1 MDWSAVVQGHGS
13 ERAYRGCAQS
23 VEQTVAVIDVHHG
36 CGGHLLPDPERR
48 LLATVEQI
56 FKWLLLDVGL
66 VRSDD
71 GELFGGRAYDGHDG
85 VRGRIHHELHAFE
98 EMPPM
103 TRASATSVIAHFSKS
118 TELPQIAG
126 KPPFDLKLFDERFQ
140 RGLIGD
146 EVDSPGWRQ
155 ESRH

>member
-1 MDWSAVVQGHGS
+1 
-13 ERAYRGCAQS
+13 
-23 VEQTVAVIDVHHG
+23 
-36 CGGHLLPDPERR
+36 
-48 LLATVEQI
+48 
-56 FKWLLLDVGL
+56 
-66 VRSDD
+66 
-71 GELFGGRAYDGHDG
+71 
-85 VRGRIHHELHAFE
+85 
-98 EMPPM
+98 M